1 MIGTPLSVFRGMR
14 SSLGKKKAADHWDT
28 LYKNLDKQPSSPGVP
43 VAQRLEHPTSI
54 TEVVGSIP
62 AWDSDFFSVVLS
74 PVAKQ
79 LAYIIL
85 TAYYTIT
92 IINNH

>member
-1 MIGTPLSVFRGMR
+1 ML
-14 SSLGKKKAADHWDT
+14 LGNGRKR
-28 LYKNLDKQPSSPGVP
+28 NLDKQPSSPGVS
-43 VAQRLEHPTSI
+43 VAQWLEHLTGV

-85 TAYYTIT
+85 THILHHY
-92 IINNH
+92 HHQ

>member
-1 MIGTPLSVFRGMR
+1 MT
-14 SSLGKKKAADHWDT
+14 
-28 LYKNLDKQPSSPGVP
+28 GVP
-43 VAQRLEHPTSI
+43 VAQWLEHLTGV

-79 LAYIIL
+79 LAYSKTKVSTKHSTLFPRTRRKRCEIGVN
-85 TAYYTIT
+85 TWRVTFHPNEEEAGWPSGCCAK
-92 IINNH
+92 

>member
-1 MIGTPLSVFRGMR
+1 MEGGM
-14 SSLGKKKAADHWDT
+14 GGGEIAEEPADQWDT

-43 VAQRLEHPTSI
+43 VAQWLEHPTGV

-79 LAYIIL
+79 LAY
-85 TAYYTIT
+85 AAEEGC
-92 IINNH
+92 HGR